1 MSLPE
6 PFPTTRLICDHG
18 LRRQTIVASLLAD
31 VFAGRLR
38 AGQHLITQEL
48 ATRFGV
54 SHTPIREAL
63 IAIAG
68 LGVVDLQ
75 PNRGAVVRRVT
86 SRDVTE
92 VCHVRRLL
100 ECEAVRLACGRI
112 DSDELQS
119 LTDGLTRQNQ
129 HRLDTGSGVA
139 GAEHRRFIEEARAL
153 DSRLHDVIAA
163 SCGNAFLVHEL
174 SRLKTLFRAFRDVS
188 WEHDEARNDY
198 HRLAV
203 ESREHLAIV
212 AALAAGDGAAA
223 SRAMSRHIMAGAAS
237 WGQVFVES
245 PGGSHS
251 TAAGNGAGLLEG
263 LRPNRRGG
271 RRLAAAN
278 DLPRTD
284 PQSRT
289 R

>member
-112 DSDELQS
+112 DSDELQA

-129 HRLDTGSGVA
+129 HRLDTGNGVA

-212 AALAAGDGAAA
+212 AALANGDGAAA

-237 WGQVFVES
+237 WGQVFGES
-245 PGGSHS
+245 PGASHPK
-251 TAAGNGAGLLEG
+251 GAGVLEG
-263 LRPNRRGG
+263 LRPNRRSG

-278 DLPRTD
+278 DQPRTD